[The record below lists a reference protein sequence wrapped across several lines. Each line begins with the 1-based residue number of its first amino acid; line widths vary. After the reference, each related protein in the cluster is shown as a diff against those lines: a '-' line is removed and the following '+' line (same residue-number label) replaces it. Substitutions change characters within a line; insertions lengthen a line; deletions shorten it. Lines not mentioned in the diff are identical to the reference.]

1 MKSIRIIYWIA
12 TALLC
17 LMMLASGIIYLVNY
31 AEAAKIFDSLGYP
44 AYLVYPLGIAKI
56 LGVIA
61 ILTKKSRTLKDL
73 AYAGFFYDFIL
84 AFMAH
89 LNAGDGGF
97 AIPLA
102 ALVLL
107 IVSYVTDRK
116 IYGRYK

>member
-1 MKSIRIIYWIA
+1 
-12 TALLC
+12 
-17 LMMLASGIIYLVNY
+17 MMLASGIIYLISYEEV
-31 AEAAKIFDSLGYP
+31 AIIFSSLGYP

-89 LNAGDGGF
+89 INARDGGF
-97 AIPLA
+97 AFPII

-107 IVSYVTDRK
+107 IVSYTIDRK

>member
-1 MKSIRIIYWIA
+1 MT

-31 AEAAKIFDSLGYP
+31 VEVVKIFGSLGYP

-61 ILTKKSRTLKDL
+61 ILTKKSKTLKDL

-84 AFMAH
+84 ALTAH
-89 LNAGDGGF
+89 INVGDGGF

-102 ALVLL
+102 ALVIL

>member
-1 MKSIRIIYWIA
+1 
-12 TALLC
+12 
-17 LMMLASGIIYLVNY
+17 MMLASGIIYLVNY
-31 AEAAKIFDSLGYP
+31 AEAAKIFNSLGYP

-84 AFMAH
+84 ALAAH
-89 LNAGDGGF
+89 INARDGGF
-97 AIPLA
+97 AFPVI

-107 IVSYVTDRK
+107 IVSYAIDRK

>member
-1 MKSIRIIYWIA
+1 
-12 TALLC
+12 
-17 LMMLASGIIYLVNY
+17 MMLASGIIYLINY
-31 AEAAKIFDSLGYP
+31 TEAAKAFSSLGYP
-44 AYLVYPLGIAKI
+44 IYLVYPLGIAKI

-84 AFMAH
+84 ALMAH
-89 LNAGDGGF
+89 LNARDGGF
-97 AIPLA
+97 AFPIV